1 MACISLIN
9 NFYSYYTKN
18 FHFELIIA
26 DSKEN
31 IKKTSKISF
40 YYKVKFIYYIIVT
53 IITLTFI
60 MTKILKIIDKNTLK
74 KIKIYKIKY

>member
-40 YYKVKFIYYIIVT
+40 YYKVKYIYYIIVT
-53 IITLTFI
+53 IITLIFI
-60 MTKILKIIDKNTLK
+60 LSKILKILDKITLK
-74 KIKIYKIKY
+74 KIKIYKI

>member
-1 MACISLIN
+1 MSLIN

-40 YYKVKFIYYIIVT
+40 YYKVKFIYYILVT

-60 MTKILKIIDKNTLK
+60 MIKILKIIDKITLK
-74 KIKIYKIKY
+74 KIKIYKI

>member
-40 YYKVKFIYYIIVT
+40 YYKVKFIYYILVT

-74 KIKIYKIKY
+74 KIKIYKI

>member
-40 YYKVKFIYYIIVT
+40 YYKVKYIYYIIVT
-53 IITLTFI
+53 IITLIFI
-60 MTKILKIIDKNTLK
+60 LAKILKILDKITLK
-74 KIKIYKIKY
+74 KIKLYKI

>member
-1 MACISLIN
+1 MSLIN

-40 YYKVKFIYYIIVT
+40 YYKVKFIYYILVT
-53 IITLTFI
+53 IITLIFI
-60 MTKILKIIDKNTLK
+60 MTKILKILDKITLK
-74 KIKIYKIKY
+74 KIKIYKI

>member
-31 IKKTSKISF
+31 INK
-40 YYKVKFIYYIIVT
+40 YIYYIIVT
-53 IITLTFI
+53 IITLIFI
-60 MTKILKIIDKNTLK
+60 LSKILKILDKITLK
-74 KIKIYKIKY
+74 KIKIYKI